1 MVYYHHHSTHGS
13 RESGKLFH
21 CSLEQRRLLHTLL
34 GQTEQHPLFL
44 NPRLWSE
51 FDRNKIK
58 ILRNPS
64 EFNYALQQY
73 LLSYFCIALY
83 CTV

>member
-1 MVYYHHHSTHGS
+1 MGQSK
-13 RESGKLFH
+13 ESGKL
-21 CSLEQRRLLHTLL
+21 LLLFGTATTSTLL